1 MSNKR
6 QLAYILIPFLFI
18 TLLTTGRILWQKQFK
33 PTEQPTIE
41 SGILDL
47 RDWDF
52 SQSPTFTLDGEWQFS
67 PYILDTTF
75 ENIRE
80 HNSNTISIPGNWAN
94 ALNPQSDS
102 PFGYGTYHL
111 RILSNPQ
118 DDHAFAARVSSIRGS
133 SAVYANGKFIGK
145 AGKVGTDDNIAN
157 DFNVP
162 YTTSTIW
169 ANEDG
174 IIDLFIQVTNRTD
187 PRSAGIIRSMKFGE
201 ETALFNEI
209 EQSTFLQLSAA
220 VFYFV
225 FVIFAVILYVVG
237 WKDRRLLY
245 FALVI
250 CMIMFV
256 TLGGGDDKLLA
267 KNLRLSY
274 DVGYKL
280 SFSFFVLTG
289 IALVQCVRP
298 KIISKINY
306 LLIAHA
312 MIGFIA
318 IVTVLILPVK
328 QLTYAS
334 LFSVSYL
341 IFSMAFAGFLLF
353 MNRKQ
358 FSGGILL
365 SLASLA
371 LAHHFIWY
379 GYSLYSGVKTMYY
392 PFDLMIGLI
401 LLAATWFKNYYKT
414 YQNTRLYAQKLKL
427 ADEIRDEFL
436 ANTSHELRN
445 PLNGI
450 LNISEAVLKRETT
463 ALQPESKR
471 DLETVQEVGKRMII
485 MLNDLLDFTRLRNQ
499 QPKLT
504 FVTTSLPQNVLHS
517 IDIIR
522 FMTNGNNIQFVNK
535 VPDDFP
541 LLQADEQKLQ
551 QILFNL
557 LHNAVKYTEEG
568 TITISASA
576 KNGFSHIYIHDT
588 GQGMTTDTS
597 QQIFSPYYQEQT
609 NQGGF
614 GIGLSLTKKLV
625 ELHGGTISVT
635 STLHEETTFR
645 FTIPLAEEQILQ
657 PIAATTEVEQ
667 KQNEVFTSSL
677 LESESD
683 NSALPERSAMG
694 EKKRILVVDDDPV
707 NLQVITSILDDYRFD
722 ITTVLNPTEALT
734 LLSKSTWDLLI
745 TDVMMPGM
753 TGYELTEKMRIR
765 YSLTELPIILL
776 TARAQ
781 ETEIEYGFSIGAN
794 DYVTKPVSAVELTS
808 RIHTLLDMKTSA
820 EERLLMESAWLQA
833 QIQPHFLF
841 NTLNTILAL
850 SELDIERMQ
859 KLLEAFNHLLRQK
872 FQFQRS
878 DELWSIQE
886 EIDFVK
892 SYVYIEQ
899 ERFGDRIVI
908 NWDLDDDL
916 QIKIPSLSIQPL
928 VENAIRHGILTKVE
942 GGSITIR
949 AKSYNHYAIVEV
961 IDDGVGMDADTL
973 QKLFTKD
980 KLERSGV
987 GLANVNARL
996 QKLFGEKMIIES
1008 SVNKGTKISFRVYMS

>member
-1 MSNKR
+1 MSKK
-6 QLAYILIPFLFI
+6 QWLIYILIP
-18 TLLTTGRILWQKQFK
+18 LLLIILLSTGRILWQKQFT
-33 PTEQPTIE
+33 PTEQPKIE
-41 SGILDL
+41 NGILDL
-47 RDWDF
+47 REWDF

-75 ENIRE
+75 ENIQE
-80 HNSNTISIPGNWAN
+80 HNSNTISIPGNWTN
-94 ALNPQSDS
+94 VLNPKSNS

-111 RILSNPQ
+111 RILSDPQ
-118 DDHAFAARVSSIRGS
+118 TDLAFAARVSSIRGS
-133 SAVYANGKFIGK
+133 SAVYANGKFIGNS
-145 AGKVGTDDNIAN
+145 GNVGTDDDIGN
-157 DFNVP
+157 DFNIP

-174 IIDLFIQVTNRTD
+174 TIDFVIQVANRTD

-201 ETALFNEI
+201 ETVLLNEI
-209 EQSTFLQLSAA
+209 ELSTFLQIGAA
-220 VFYFV
+220 VFYFA
-225 FVIFAVILYVVG
+225 FVIFAVVLYIVG

-250 CMIMFV
+250 FIIMFI
-256 TLGGGDDKLLA
+256 TLSGGDDKLLA
-267 KNLRLSY
+267 KHLKLSY
-274 DVGYKL
+274 VFSYKL
-280 SFSFFVLTG
+280 SFSFFLLSG
-289 IALVQCVRP
+289 IALVQSVKP
-298 KIISKINY
+298 KMIGKVNWF
-306 LLIAHA
+306 LIAHTT
-312 MIGFIA
+312 IGFIA
-318 IVTVLILPVK
+318 IVTALILPIK
-328 QLTYAS
+328 KLTYAS
-334 LFSVSYL
+334 IFSVSFL
-341 IFSMAFAGFLLF
+341 ILSIAFAGLLLF
-353 MNRKQ
+353 SNRKK
-358 FSGGILL
+358 FNSGILL

-379 GYSLYSGVKTMYY
+379 GYSLYSGIKTMYY
-392 PFDLMIGLI
+392 PFDLIIGLI
-401 LLAATWFKNYYKT
+401 LLAAAWFKNYYKT

-427 ADEIRDEFL
+427 ADELRDEFL

-450 LNISEAVLKRETT
+450 LNISEAVLKREATE
-463 ALQPESKR
+463 LQPESQR
-471 DLETVQEVGKRMII
+471 DLKTVQEVGKRMTI

-499 QPKLT
+499 KPQLT
-504 FVTTSLPQNVLHS
+504 LVHVALSQVVLHS

-522 FMTNGNNIQFVNK
+522 FMTNGKNIQLINDVS
-535 VPDDFP
+535 DEFP
-541 LLQADEQKLQ
+541 LIQADEQKLQ

-557 LHNAVKYTEEG
+557 LHNAVKYTDEG
-568 TITISASA
+568 TITISASV
-576 KNGFSHIYIHDT
+576 KNGFAHIYVHDT

-645 FTIPLAEEQILQ
+645 FTIPLSKETSLQ
-657 PIAATTEVEQ
+657 PIAATTKVEQ
-667 KQNEVFTSSL
+667 NQNDVFINPP
-677 LESESD
+677 LEIESD
-683 NSALPERSAMG
+683 NVAFPEKIT
-694 EKKRILVVDDDPV
+694 EEQKRILVVDDDPI
-707 NLQVITSILDDYRFD
+707 NLQVVTSILDGYNFD
-722 ITTVLNPTEALT
+722 ITTVLSPTEALIKLT
-734 LLSKSTWDLLI
+734 NSTWDLLI

-753 TGYELTEKMRIR
+753 TGYELTQKMRTH

-794 DYVTKPVSAVELTS
+794 DYVTKPVSAVELIS
-808 RIHTLLDMKTSA
+808 RVHTLLDMKTSA
-820 EERLLMESAWLQA
+820 EERLEMESAWLQA

-850 SELDIERMQ
+850 SEIDIKRMQ
-859 KLLEAFNHLLRQK
+859 KLLEAFNQLLRQK

-878 DELWSIQE
+878 EELWSIQE
-886 EIDFVK
+886 EIDFVR

-899 ERFGDRIVI
+899 ERFGDRIMV
-908 NWDLDDDL
+908 NWDIDEDL
-916 QIKIPSLSIQPL
+916 QFKIPSLSIQPL
-928 VENAIRHGILTKVE
+928 VENAIRHGILTKIE
-942 GGSITIR
+942 GGTITIR
-949 AKSYNHYAIVEV
+949 AKSYYHYATVEV
-961 IDDGVGMDADTL
+961 IDDGMGMDADTL
-973 QKLFTKD
+973 QNLFNKE

-987 GLANVNARL
+987 GLTNVNARL